1 MTLATAVHGIVFP
14 VPQRTVY
21 EYEQHTCIYYR
32 SHAYYFS
39 RTGTSAMATAAADFE
54 FVFNNC
60 CIKQM
65 LKLPVAITYVGAVS
79 SLGVLEGLIPSH

>member
-1 MTLATAVHGIVFP
+1 MTLAIAVHGIVFP

-21 EYEQHTCIYYR
+21 EYQQHIYYR

-39 RTGTSAMATAAADFE
+39 RTGTSAMATAAADFV

-79 SLGVLEGLIPSH
+79 SLGVLEGLIPFH